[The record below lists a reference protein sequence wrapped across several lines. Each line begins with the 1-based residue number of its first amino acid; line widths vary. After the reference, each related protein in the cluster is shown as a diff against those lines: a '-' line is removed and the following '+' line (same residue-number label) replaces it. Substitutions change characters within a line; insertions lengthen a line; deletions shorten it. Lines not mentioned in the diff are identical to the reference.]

1 MRNALLP
8 LFTLALLGCGGSDSG
23 NSATNAT
30 KTPLISLSFNDV
42 RFAECIATEAVYN
55 KIEYV
60 EDLHHLNCTGTGIT
74 SVWGLDQLTSLTSL
88 ELGYNQLTE
97 IDASNLSKLERLNA
111 EVNVLTQVSLPDGER
126 LTHLDLDENDLTTL
140 DLTGLK
146 GLTEF
151 TATHNPL
158 TRIDWRNEYTKL
170 SQINISNTQLTSM
183 DLTIAPNLFSF
194 AAEDS
199 QLDMMIS
206 STMAKLDTL
215 RLYNT
220 EINLELSHFPNVK
233 LMSLVPTS
241 SHVDLSNNPELSY
254 LSLDGDKLQ
263 TLDVSALTKLSYL
276 TVWAKNVTQ
285 IDISNNVD
293 LTHLT
298 LGYVSLNDLNIDNQ
312 NKLEE
317 VNISSATLPN
327 ATIIYLRNQSIIK
340 GFTLVE

>member
-8 LFTLALLGCGGSDSG
+8 LITLALFGCGGSDSG
-23 NSATNAT
+23 DPNAT

-55 KIEYV
+55 EIEYV
-60 EDLHHLNCTGTGIT
+60 EDLHQLNCTGTGIT

-97 IDASNLSKLERLNA
+97 IDASNLSKLERLNVEA
-111 EVNVLTQVSLPDGER
+111 NALTQVSLPDGER
-126 LTHLDLDENDLTTL
+126 LTHLNLGENDLTTL

-146 GLTEF
+146 DLTEF
-151 TATHNPL
+151 TAAHNPL
-158 TRIDWRNEYTKL
+158 TRIDWRSEYTKL
-170 SQINISNTQLTSM
+170 SRINISNTQLRSM

-241 SHVDLSNNPELSY
+241 SHVDLSYNPELSY

-298 LGYVSLNDLNIDNQ
+298 LGYLSLNDLNIDNQ

-327 ATIIYLRNQSIIK
+327 ATITYLRNQSTIK